1 MVGRMVFMGSLL
13 ASDFRLMIPFSRM
26 IRQNTIR
33 ENLNVMG
40 SKTFEVTS
48 DNFQSDVLGADV
60 PVLVDFW
67 AVWCGPCKMIAPIVD
82 EIATEYDGRI
92 KVGKLDADQHQ
103 QILMDYGV
111 MGIPTLIL
119 FKNGEATAR
128 IVGYRPKAQVL
139 KEIEPYL

>member
-1 MVGRMVFMGSLL
+1 
-13 ASDFRLMIPFSRM
+13 
-26 IRQNTIR
+26 
-33 ENLNVMG
+33 MG

-48 DNFQSDVLGADV
+48 DNFQSDVLGSDV

-82 EIATEYDGRI
+82 EIAAEYEGRV

-119 FKNGEATAR
+119 FKNGEAAAR

-139 KEIEPYL
+139 KEIEPHL